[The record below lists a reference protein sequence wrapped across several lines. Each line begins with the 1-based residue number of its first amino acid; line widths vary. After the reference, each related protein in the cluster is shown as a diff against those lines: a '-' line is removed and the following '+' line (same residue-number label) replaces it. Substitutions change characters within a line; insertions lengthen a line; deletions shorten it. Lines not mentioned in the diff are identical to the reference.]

1 MDQERI
7 TLLIFSGWSH
17 CFEFS
22 SVSGMVVT
30 RQLGTS
36 ILTGSL
42 REKTKKKTM
51 GKWLTQVHLVTWTTA
66 IETENED

>member
-42 REKTKKKTM
+42 REKTKKKLWES
-51 GKWLTQVHLVTWTTA
+51 GLLRFTWTTA